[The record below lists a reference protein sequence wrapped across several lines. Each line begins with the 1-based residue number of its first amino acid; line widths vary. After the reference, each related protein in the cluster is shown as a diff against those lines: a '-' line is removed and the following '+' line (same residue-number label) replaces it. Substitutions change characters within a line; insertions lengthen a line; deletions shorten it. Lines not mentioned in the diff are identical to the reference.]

1 MPVGRSI
8 WNSGL
13 SHVGIELEPVVDAL
27 TVIDILA
34 FGHYDLDLARRTIA
48 FTLIHGLSRSEE

>member
-48 FTLIHGLSRSEE
+48 LLSH